1 MQVGGAAKA
10 DCCKSELG
18 TDEIALAGDSTSSK
32 EDLGLIRQWLR
43 AGADLGFWVTDV
55 NIKLSTYDND
65 LQ

>member
-1 MQVGGAAKA
+1 
-10 DCCKSELG
+10 LY
-18 TDEIALAGDSTSSK
+18 
-32 EDLGLIRQWLR
+32 